1 MWWGQGDDSHILYG
15 QLEIIT
21 SPAYMAQGIVSM
33 VGDKIVEYLKRG
45 IRLGIS
51 SRGVGSL
58 KEVNG
63 KNIVQDDFE
72 LICFDLVVSPSTPGA
87 FLFPQKNEMQVG
99 ENVVND
105 NTIITEDNKLIVN
118 AMNNFLN

>member
-1 MWWGQGDDSHILYG
+1 MWWGQGEDENVLYG

-21 SPAYMAQGIVSM
+21 SPAYMKEGVVSM

-45 IRLGIS
+45 IKLGIS

-63 KNIVQDDFE
+63 ENVVQDDFE
-72 LICFDLVVSPSTPGA
+72 LICFDLVASPSTPGA
-87 FLFPQKNEMQVG
+87 YLFPQKNEMQVG
-99 ENVVND
+99 EDVKVTGENLSEGTDKIND
-105 NTIITEDNKLIVN
+105 ALTK
-118 AMNNFLN
+118 FLL